1 MDLYAFFQSEVKP
14 TIGCT
19 EPGAVAYAAA
29 VAARHLPTQPE
40 GIRLEMSVAIYKNGR
55 SVGIPGTNGLRGL
68 TLACVLGALGG
79 NPDKGLMALEDIPAD
94 TVEQA
99 QAFID
104 AGKMAEEVV
113 QGTPSM
119 WARVTLSGGG
129 HTVSCTVA
137 RKHDHVERLVADG
150 AVLVD
155 QPLEAQSGGTD
166 WTDELT
172 AMHFEELWNLAL
184 GIDDAIV
191 RQMLEGARMNMAILD
206 HAGTEQ
212 AGIGSALAKHN
223 GHGSLSDKI
232 KEVAGAASDLRMSG
246 GDVAVMSS
254 AGSGNH
260 GIVAVIPVAMT
271 ARELGADDRKLA
283 EALAL
288 SHLVCGY
295 IKAYT
300 GRLTPTCGCASRS
313 GGGHR
318 PAARRNPASGG
329 ACRHHPC
336 GDAPRHDLRRSQGVL
351 RAQGE
356 QRRQRG
362 MVSRHAGPRKPG
374 HPQHAGHH
382 QPGYPRAWHHPAGI
396 QREDFQRRGFRHDRI
411 DDPPEQEC
419 GKPRLIPAPRKP
431 GRLQPGIPQ
440 GCGSET
446 IRGLLRAQGAGGGER
461 FSASRE

>member
-300 GRLTPTCGCASRS
+300 GRLTPTCGCAV
-313 GGGHR
+313 
-318 PAARRNPASGG
+318 AAG
-329 ACRHHPC
+329 A
-336 GDAPRHDLRRSQGVL
+336 GAA
-351 RAQGE
+351 AQGRE
-356 QRRQRG
+356 SARI
-362 MVSRHAGPRKPG
+362 MAGKLAVFMG
-374 HPQHAGHH
+374 A
-382 QPGYPRAWHHPAGI
+382 AAGI
-396 QREDFQRRGFRHDRI
+396 VRLHGGTPRQAELAAITLVGTLLGMICDGAKESCGLKVSNAASEAWSAAMLALENRGIRNTQGIISPDIHELGITLREFNEKI
-411 DDPPEQEC
+411 
-419 GKPRLIPAPRKP
+419 
-431 GRLQPGIPQ
+431 
-440 GCGSET
+440 
-446 IRGLLRAQGAGGGER
+446 
-461 FSASRE
+461 FSAADSVMIGLMTRQNRSAESRA

>member
-79 NPDKGLMALEDIPAD
+79 NPDKGLMALEDIPAA

-113 QGTPSM
+113 QGTSSM

-212 AGIGSALAKHN
+212 AGIGIGSALAKHN

-300 GRLTPTCGCASRS
+300 GRLTPTCGCAV
-313 GGGHR
+313 
-318 PAARRNPASGG
+318 AAG
-329 ACRHHPC
+329 A
-336 GDAPRHDLRRSQGVL
+336 GA
-351 RAQGE
+351 A
-356 QRRQRG
+356 
-362 MVSRHAGPRKPG
+362 
-374 HPQHAGHH
+374 
-382 QPGYPRAWHHPAGI
+382 AGI
-396 QREDFQRRGFRHDRI
+396 VRLYGGTPRQAELAAITLVGTLLGMICDGAKESCGLKVSNAASEAWSAAMLALENRGIRNTQGIISPDIHELGITLREFNEKI
-411 DDPPEQEC
+411 
-419 GKPRLIPAPRKP
+419 
-431 GRLQPGIPQ
+431 
-440 GCGSET
+440 
-446 IRGLLRAQGAGGGER
+446 
-461 FSASRE
+461 FSAADSVMIGLMTRQNRSAESRA